1 MWFKET
7 GKAREGGIVKLCST
21 GYRGVSDL
29 EMHAMDMGRRKRDH
43 WRAENCFH
51 HVLDDTFREDRSP
64 AKKSKNNLSL
74 IRKFAYNII
83 RIAKINEDADL
94 PLTEMMD
101 RFADEQDLIIKYIFE
116 GINCIK

>member
-1 MWFKET
+1 M
-7 GKAREGGIVKLCST
+7 
-21 GYRGVSDL
+21 
-29 EMHAMDMGRRKRDH
+29 
-43 WRAENCFH
+43 
-51 HVLDDTFREDRSP
+51 
-64 AKKSKNNLSL
+64 